1 MEEMRLADE
10 RLNVLEH
17 PLIAHK
23 MSIMRDGST
32 APSQFRQLVHEVAML
47 EVYEASRDLATE
59 PVEVE
64 TPLRRTVGK
73 RIAGEKLAVVPI
85 LRAGM
90 GMLDGV
96 LSAIPSAAVGVLGM
110 ERDEQTHQPHEYYA
124 KMPRGVADGTV
135 FLIDPMLATGGSA
148 LSAIHYLREQGVCD
162 IRFLVLVAAPEGV
175 RAVLQEDPDVRIWT
189 CALDDGLNEQAYI
202 LPGLG
207 DAGDRI
213 FGTL

>member
-23 MSIMRDGST
+23 ISIMRDAST

-47 EVYEASRDLATE
+47 EVYEASRDLPTE
-59 PVEVE
+59 PVEVD
-64 TPLRRTVGK
+64 TPLQRTVGK

-110 ERDEQTHQPHEYYA
+110 ERDEQTHQPREYYA
-124 KMPRGVADGTV
+124 KMPRGIADRTV

-162 IRFLVLVAAPEGV
+162 IRFLALVSAPEGV
-175 RAVLQEDPDVRIWT
+175 RAVLREDPDVRIWT

>member
-59 PVEVE
+59 LVEVE
-64 TPLRRTVGK
+64 TPLQRTVENG
-73 RIAGEKLAVVPI
+73 
-85 LRAGM
+85 LRARS
-90 GMLDGV
+90 LPWC
-96 LSAIPSAAVGVLGM
+96 PSFARAWECLTGFSLPYPLLRWGCFGM

-124 KMPRGVADGTV
+124 KMPRGIADRTV

-148 LSAIHYLREQGVCD
+148 FGYSLSARAGRLRYQIPGAGGCP
-162 IRFLVLVAAPEGV
+162 RRV

>member
-47 EVYEASRDLATE
+47 EVYEASRDLAME

-64 TPLRRTVGK
+64 TPLQRTAGK

-96 LSAIPSAAVGVLGM
+96 LSVIPSAAVGVLGM

-124 KMPRGVADGTV
+124 KMPRGHCRQDGV
-135 FLIDPMLATGGSA
+135 FDRPHVGHRRQRAFGYS
-148 LSAIHYLREQGVCD
+148 LSARAGRSRYQIPGAGGCPRRGSR
-162 IRFLVLVAAPEGV
+162 RFAGRPRCSHLDV
-175 RAVLQEDPDVRIWT
+175 RA
-189 CALDDGLNEQAYI
+189 G
-202 LPGLG
+202 
-207 DAGDRI
+207 
-213 FGTL
+213 

>member
-23 MSIMRDGST
+23 MSIMRDAST

-64 TPLRRTVGK
+64 TPLQRAVGK

-96 LSAIPSAAVGVLGM
+96 LSAIPSAVVGVLGM
-110 ERDEQTHQPHEYYA
+110 ERDEQTHQPREYYA
-124 KMPRGVADGTV
+124 KMPKGIADRTV

>member
-23 MSIMRDGST
+23 MSIMRDAST

-47 EVYEASRDLATE
+47 EVYEALRDLATE

-64 TPLRRTVGK
+64 TPLQRTVGK

-90 GMLDGV
+90 GMLDGA

-110 ERDEQTHQPHEYYA
+110 ERLDAEGHRRQDGVFDRPHVGHRRQRAFGYPLFA
-124 KMPRGVADGTV
+124 RAGRSRHPVPGA
-135 FLIDPMLATGGSA
+135 GG
-148 LSAIHYLREQGVCD
+148 C
-162 IRFLVLVAAPEGV
+162 P
-175 RAVLQEDPDVRIWT
+175 
-189 CALDDGLNEQAYI
+189 
-202 LPGLG
+202 
-207 DAGDRI
+207 
-213 FGTL
+213 

>member
-17 PLIAHK
+17 PLIADK
-23 MSIMRDGST
+23 MSIMRDAST

-59 PVEVE
+59 PVEVD
-64 TPLRRTVGK
+64 TPLQRTVGK
-73 RIAGEKLAVVPI
+73 RIAGENLAVVPI

-96 LSAIPSAAVGVLGM
+96 LSAIPSATVGVLGM
-110 ERDEQTHQPHEYYA
+110 ERDEQTHQPREYYA
-124 KMPRGVADGTV
+124 KMPKGIADRTV

-148 LSAIHYLREQGVCD
+148 LSAIHYLRERGVRD

-175 RAVLQEDPDVRIWT
+175 RAVLQEDSDVRIWT

-213 FGTL
+213 FCTL

>member
-64 TPLRRTVGK
+64 TPLQRTVGK

-124 KMPRGVADGTV
+124 KMPKGIADGTV

-148 LSAIHYLREQGVCD
+148 LSAIHYLREQCVRD

-175 RAVLQEDPDVRIWT
+175 RAVLREDPDVRIWT

>member
-23 MSIMRDGST
+23 MSIMRDAST

-47 EVYEASRDLATE
+47 EVYEASRDLPTE
-59 PVEVE
+59 PVEVD
-64 TPLRRTVGK
+64 TPLQRTVGK

-110 ERDEQTHQPHEYYA
+110 ERDEQTHQPREYYA
-124 KMPRGVADGTV
+124 KMPKDIADRTV

-148 LSAIHYLREQGVCD
+148 LSAIHYLREQGVRD

-175 RAVLQEDPDVRIWT
+175 RAVLQEDSGVRIWT
-189 CALDDGLNEQAYI
+189 CALDDGLNDQAYI

>member
-1 MEEMRLADE
+1 MDEMRIADE

-23 MSIMRDGST
+23 MSIMRDAST

-47 EVYEASRDLATE
+47 EVYEASE
-59 PVEVE
+59 PVEVD
-64 TPLRRTVGK
+64 TPLQRTIGK
-73 RIAGEKLAVVPI
+73 RIAGEDLAVVPI

-110 ERDEQTHQPHEYYA
+110 ERDEQTHQPREYYA
-124 KMPRGVADGTV
+124 KMPKGIADRTV

-148 LSAIHYLREQGVCD
+148 LSAIHYLREQGVRD

-175 RAVLQEDPDVRIWT
+175 RAVLQEDPDIRIWT
-189 CALDDGLNEQAYI
+189 CALDDGLNDQAYI

>member
-23 MSIMRDGST
+23 MSIMRDAST

-47 EVYEASRDLATE
+47 EVYEALRDLATE

-64 TPLRRTVGK
+64 TPLQRTVGK

-90 GMLDGV
+90 GMLDGA

-124 KMPRGVADGTV
+124 KMPRSIADRTV

-148 LSAIHYLREQGVCD
+148 LSAIHYLREQGVRD